1 MRGFAENGIIR
12 GRNRISWLPM
22 TKWIL
27 LLLSATVLSA
37 ATPDPKT
44 EKEVLAALEAYR
56 HAMMT
61 KDAAALAKVL
71 SDDLTYTHSSNQHQ
85 DKAAVIE
92 ALKRPNTSTEAID
105 FKDPKVRVYGNT
117 AVVKTDVDFRNNANG
132 VVSVS
137 KLNVL
142 HVFVKGPQG
151 WQMVARQATKYPEPA
166 AGKLLK

>member
-1 MRGFAENGIIR
+1 
-12 GRNRISWLPM
+12 M

-44 EKEVLAALEAYR
+44 EKEVLAALETYR

-61 KDAAALAKVL
+61 KDAAALTKVL
-71 SDDLTYTHSSNQHQ
+71 AEDLTYTHSSNLHE
-85 DKAAVIE
+85 DKAAVLASI
-92 ALKRPNTSTEAID
+92 KRPNTSTEAID
-105 FKDPKVRVYGNT
+105 FKDPKVRVYRNT
-117 AVVKTDVDFRNNANG
+117 AIVKTDVDFRNNANG

-166 AGKLLK
+166 AGKK